1 MSDKDL
7 VQKSS
12 RNLGGKKPFPGPVSN
27 IEDKLLAVTK
37 FHEEAGCCLCGTR
50 CRHPGSTGDD
60 PYLIG
65 IEVFAV
71 GSVEVS
77 SPRFGWRNQRFD
89 LLGLRVGC
97 CLNRCG
103 DR

>member
-1 MSDKDL
+1 MVSMQMSDKDL
-7 VQKSS
+7 VQECG
-12 RNLGGKKPFPGPVSN
+12 RNLKGKKPLAGPVSN

-37 FHEEAGCCLCGTR
+37 FHEKARCCLRWTG

-60 PYLIG
+60 PYLIW

-77 SPRFGWRNQRFD
+77 CPRFGWRNQRFT
-89 LLGLRVGC
+89 LLGFRVG
-97 CLNRCG
+97 R
-103 DR
+103 